1 MDETA
6 MNKEYGEDRKW
17 SPFEEFIE
25 DMKSKSK
32 PANIN
37 AILYI
42 SRCPP
47 YTFYVYTVQGCWEGR
62 AQGTHTSLPFFKGI
76 RCPFIT

>member
-1 MDETA
+1 

-32 PANIN
+32 PAKIN

-47 YTFYVYTVQGCWEGR
+47 CAFMFILYRDGG
-62 AQGTHTSLPFFKGI
+62 KGGDSSVVNPGGMGGWFTP
-76 RCPFIT
+76 RPKD

>member
-17 SPFEEFIE
+17 SPFEEFTE

-47 YTFYVYTVQGCWEGR
+47 YTFMFILYRDAGKGGYRG
-62 AQGTHTSLPFFKGI
+62 HTLP
-76 RCPFIT
+76 CPFSRG